1 MKVLCCNRSNRRQ
14 RSRKS
19 TWNKCFNDKALR
31 HSKMTISSSEF
42 RSYLLAALST
52 FTKYRKKEPTKNAV
66 RCFWNIYI
74 EIRRNFFFL
83 FEFITV
89 ARSSMEISKANF
101 IQNVDWFGPLS
112 RFHHLQS
119 FLLFLERNIENASLH
134 VNVLFL
140 VVCECFSFLCYC
152 VHFISLWLS
161 FRLMYTRDLLH
172 TVNHASF
179 KPYVKPKVN
188 SHIM

>member
-1 MKVLCCNRSNRRQ
+1 MNFDRICWQLCHIHKIPRERAKKKCCEMLL
-14 RSRKS
+14 KYLY
-19 TWNKCFNDKALR
+19 WNQ
-31 HSKMTISSSEF
+31 T
-42 RSYLLAALST
+42 
-52 FTKYRKKEPTKNAV
+52 
-66 RCFWNIYI
+66 
-74 EIRRNFFFL
+74 NFFFL

-101 IQNVDWFGPLS
+101 IQNVGTAFFDSSTF
-112 RFHHLQS
+112 HLQS
-119 FLLFLERNIENASLH
+119 FLLLVEWNIENASLH
-134 VNVLFL
+134 INVLFL
-140 VVCECFSFLCYC
+140 VVCECVSFLCYC

-161 FRLMYTRDLLH
+161 FRLMYIRDLLH